1 MPGDGWDGEEKYETE
16 AARADDTVTFD
27 LDGGRAVVKDGEIV
41 IRPMMPVSLS
51 FDHRVMDGAP
61 IHTFLS
67 KFKAFIEQPELLH
80 L

>member
-1 MPGDGWDGEEKYETE
+1 
-16 AARADDTVTFD
+16 
-27 LDGGRAVVKDGEIV
+27 
-41 IRPMMPVSLS
+41 MMTTSIT